1 MLLHPSPFIVSDVSK
16 ILFQNVS
23 ELLALA
29 TRARNAA
36 KDSIAEHEKVS
47 SVPCYDTFFIL
58 LTKMKINDDI
68 KYITK
73 KF

>member
-1 MLLHPSPFIVSDVSK
+1 M
-16 ILFQNVS
+16 S

-47 SVPCYDTFFIL
+47 LFYATIFITFYIMQ
-58 LTKMKINDDI
+58 TNMKIKDD
-68 KYITK
+68 KGRFKVHITVK
-73 KF
+73 T

>member
-1 MLLHPSPFIVSDVSK
+1 MLPYPCPFIVSDAWK

-47 SVPCYDTFFIL
+47 PFPC
-58 LTKMKINDDI
+58 
-68 KYITK
+68 
-73 KF
+73 